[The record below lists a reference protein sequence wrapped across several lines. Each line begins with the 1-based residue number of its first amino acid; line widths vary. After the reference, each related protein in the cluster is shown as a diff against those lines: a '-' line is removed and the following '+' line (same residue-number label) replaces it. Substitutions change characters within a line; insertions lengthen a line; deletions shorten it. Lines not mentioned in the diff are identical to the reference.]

1 MSSSSSILA
10 LLSLICFTGQGLIT
24 RVAAKSHVHIV
35 YMGDRQHDNTKLIT
49 DSHHDL
55 LATVVGSRELAS
67 ELMVYSYKHGFS
79 GFAAKLTES
88 QTQQLSELPGVV
100 RIIPNSLHK
109 LETTRSWDFL
119 GLSPHS
125 PSNILPK
132 SNMGDG
138 VIIGVLDT
146 AGSFV
151 ANISYKGLGLG
162 TIRGGA
168 PKARLAI
175 YKVCWNVL
183 GGKCSTADMLKA
195 FDEAIH
201 DGVDVLSLSI
211 GHPIPLFSDV
221 DERDGIATGSFHAV
235 AKGITVV
242 CGAGNNGPSAQTVS
256 NTAPWIITVAASTMD
271 REFPTSITLGNN
283 KTFLGQAMFT
293 GTEIGFTSLVYPES
307 KGLTTRGVCESLSL
321 NKTIVVGKV
330 VLCFTTMGRRAITN
344 ASAVVKEAGGVGL
357 IIAKNPSDALY
368 PCNEDFPCIEV
379 DYEIGT
385 RILFYI
391 RSTRYPLVKLIP
403 PQTIVGKPLSAKVA
417 YFSSRG
423 PNSITP
429 ATLKPDI
436 AAPGVN
442 ILAATS
448 PLYSFV
454 EGGYAMMSGTSM
466 STPHVT
472 GIVALIKR
480 MHPNWSPAAIKSA
493 LVTTAWRNGPSGLPI
508 FAEGSPQKLA
518 NSFDFG
524 GGLVNPNGAAEP
536 GLVYD
541 MGAADYMEY
550 LCARAYNNS
559 AISRLTG
566 KKTTC
571 PVKKPSIL
579 DVNLPSVTIPSL
591 RNPVTVKRTVT
602 NVGAPESIYKATI
615 EPPFGTIVYVNPTA
629 LVFNSTVEKL
639 TFTIT
644 ISAIHEMNTGY
655 YFGSLTWVDG
665 VHAVRIPLSVR
676 TEFLQP
682 HDDDDDED

>member
-1 MSSSSSILA
+1 MQNPPPQPLPTPILPLKLPNHLPLLHSLHLSSHPKTHPTPTFPKPFSPFHPHPLSHCTPHPPSTPILFPPLHTP
-10 LLSLICFTGQGLIT
+10 LLKSTPIPPGVDEIWVWRREWRRREEDELKGGKNIKERRRRGREVRLRGSWGDKVSGFGGCGEVCFRFREVK
-24 RVAAKSHVHIV
+24 RVKE
-35 YMGDRQHDNTKLIT
+35 RE
-49 DSHHDL
+49 
-55 LATVVGSRELAS
+55 VVGREKRGG
-67 ELMVYSYKHGFS
+67 E
-79 GFAAKLTES
+79 
-88 QTQQLSELPGVV
+88 
-100 RIIPNSLHK
+100 
-109 LETTRSWDFL
+109 
-119 GLSPHS
+119 
-125 PSNILPK
+125 
-132 SNMGDG
+132 
-138 VIIGVLDT
+138 
-146 AGSFV
+146 
-151 ANISYKGLGLG
+151 SYKGLGLG

-168 PKARLAI
+168 PNVRLAI

-201 DGVDVLSLSI
+201 DGVDVLSLSLVNYV
-211 GHPIPLFSDV
+211 PLFSDV

-235 AKGITVV
+235 AKGITVITARFV
-242 CGAGNNGPSAQTVS
+242 C
-256 NTAPWIITVAASTMD
+256 
-271 REFPTSITLGNN
+271 
-283 KTFLGQAMFT
+283 
-293 GTEIGFTSLVYPES
+293 
-307 KGLTTRGVCESLSL
+307 
-321 NKTIVVGKV
+321 
-330 VLCFTTMGRRAITN
+330 
-344 ASAVVKEAGGVGL
+344 
-357 IIAKNPSDALY
+357 NPQ
-368 PCNEDFPCIEV
+368 N
-379 DYEIGT
+379 
-385 RILFYI
+385 LFGMHI
-391 RSTRYPLVKLIP
+391 YPLVKLSP
-403 PQTIVGKPLSAKVA
+403 PKMIVGKPLSAKVA

-429 ATLKPDI
+429 TSLKPNI

-448 PLYSFV
+448 PFYSFT

-466 STPHVT
+466 STSHVT

-493 LVTTAWRNGPSGLPI
+493 IITTAWRNGPSGLPI
-508 FAEGSPQKLA
+508 FAEGSHQKLA

-550 LCARAYNNS
+550 LCARGHNNS
-559 AISRLTG
+559 AISRLIG
-566 KKTTC
+566 KITTC
-571 PVKKPSIL
+571 PVKKPFIL
-579 DVNLPSVTIPSL
+579 DVNLPSVTILGAAREVPL
-591 RNPVTVKRTVT
+591 KRTVT

-629 LVFNSTVEKL
+629 LAFNSTVEKL

-665 VHAVRIPLSVR
+665 VHAVRISLSVK

-682 HDDDDDED
+682 HDDDED